1 MFIYCKMTY
10 PITAEI
16 KKRAK
21 AVGVEVKP
29 STVKGKKLDAFKD
42 GVKQASFGAV
52 GYKDYHLYKKEDG
65 QQVANEKRKQYKS
78 RHEKN
83 RHIKYRDGKLT
94 PGYLADKILW

>member
-1 MFIYCKMTY
+1 MFIYCKMPY

-29 STVKGKKLDAFKD
+29 SSVKGKKLDAYKD

-52 GYKDYHLYKKEDG
+52 GYKDYHLYKKEQG
-65 QQVANEKRKQYKS
+65 EQVANQKRKQYKS
-78 RHEKN
+78 RHEKD
-83 RHIKYRDGKLT
+83 RHIKYRNGKLT
-94 PGYLADKILW
+94 AGYLADKILW